1 MSLRRWLAG
10 LAAACLA
17 LTGCAPSAPNPE
29 AFQGAYLQ
37 TPYQLPQAT
46 LTDTDGRPFEL
57 RTSPTA
63 PVLVVFFGYTRCP
76 DICLGVLTDV
86 ATALNRVDPEVR
98 EKVQVLF
105 ITVDPDRDTPEVMR
119 EYLDRIDPSFI
130 GLTGPIDTIE
140 AVAAPLG
147 VAIEGRTEVPG
158 GYDVTHSTQLIGVD
172 AERLGRVVWVQGTP
186 VGALRSDLTEL
197 VRQQG

>member
-1 MSLRRWLAG
+1 MRRWLAG
-10 LAAACLA
+10 LAAACLVLA
-17 LTGCAPSAPNPE
+17 GCAPSQPDPA

-37 TPYQLPQAT
+37 TPYQVPDAT
-46 LTDTDGRPFEL
+46 LTDTAGEPFNL
-57 RTSPTA
+57 RATPTA
-63 PVLVVFFGYTRCP
+63 PVLVVFFGYTNCP

-86 ATALNRVDPEVR
+86 ATALNRVDAEVR
-98 EKVQVLF
+98 DKVQVLF
-105 ITVDPDRDTPEVMR
+105 ITVDPDRDTPAVMR

-130 GLTGPIDTIE
+130 GLTAPMETIQ

-172 AERLGRVVWVQGTP
+172 AERLGRIVWVQGTP
-186 VGALRSDLTEL
+186 IGALRSDLTEL

>member
-1 MSLRRWLAG
+1 MRRWLAG
-10 LAAACLA
+10 LAAACLVLA
-17 LTGCAPSAPNPE
+17 GCAPSQPDPA

-37 TPYQLPQAT
+37 TPYQVPDAT
-46 LTDTDGRPFEL
+46 LTDTAGEPFNL
-57 RTSPTA
+57 RATPTA
-63 PVLVVFFGYTRCP
+63 PVLVVFFGYTNCP

-86 ATALNRVDPEVR
+86 ATALNRVDAQVR
-98 EKVQVLF
+98 DKVQVLF
-105 ITVDPDRDTPEVMR
+105 ITVDPDRDTPAVMR

-130 GLTGPIDTIE
+130 GLTAPVETIQ

-172 AERLGRVVWVQGTP
+172 AERLGRIVWVQGTP
-186 VGALRSDLTEL
+186 IGALRSDLTEL

>member
-1 MSLRRWLAG
+1 MRRWLAG
-10 LAAACLA
+10 LVAACLVLA
-17 LTGCAPSAPNPE
+17 GCAPSQPDPA

-37 TPYQLPQAT
+37 TPYQVPDAT
-46 LTDTDGRPFEL
+46 LTDTAGEPFNL
-57 RTSPTA
+57 RATPTA
-63 PVLVVFFGYTRCP
+63 PVLVVFFGYTNCP

-86 ATALNRVDPEVR
+86 ATALNRVDAQVR
-98 EKVQVLF
+98 DKVQVLF
-105 ITVDPDRDTPEVMR
+105 ITVDPDRDTPAVMR

-130 GLTGPIDTIE
+130 GLTAPVETIQ

-172 AERLGRVVWVQGTP
+172 AERLGRIVWVQGTP
-186 VGALRSDLTEL
+186 IGALRSDLTEL